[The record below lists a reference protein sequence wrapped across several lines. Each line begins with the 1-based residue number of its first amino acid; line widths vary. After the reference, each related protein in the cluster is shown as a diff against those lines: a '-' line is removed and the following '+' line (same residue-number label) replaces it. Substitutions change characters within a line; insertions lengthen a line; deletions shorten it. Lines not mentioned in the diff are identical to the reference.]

1 MAGRNEQPKEIA
13 AFLDGNPSAVAGIR
27 SAVDRAVHRFR
38 FPNPELHDELV
49 QDALARVIVNL
60 NAGYFRGES
69 SLKTY
74 ARNVAKYTC
83 LEHLRH
89 KRREAGTVPDS
100 LGSTAREADPEN
112 SLIRQEER
120 RRNLRALAELPRE
133 CQELFYLVFVEEL
146 SYRQVAAHLG
156 VSEGTIKSRVHRC
169 RLTGRGTAEPT
180 HKTSLA
186 GNSRAGERGDLRED
200 K

>member
-1 MAGRNEQPKEIA
+1 MAGRNEPPEEIS
-13 AFLDGNPSAVAGIR
+13 AFLDGNPSAVSRIR
-27 SAVDRAVHRFR
+27 SAVDQAVRRFR

-60 NAGYFRGES
+60 NAGRFRGES
-69 SLKTY
+69 SLETY

-83 LEHLRH
+83 LEHLRR
-89 KRREAGTVPDS
+89 KRREAGTDPDS
-100 LGSTAREADPEN
+100 LGSAAGADPEG
-112 SLIRQEER
+112 SFIRREEH
-120 RRNLRALAELPRE
+120 RRNLRALAALPRE

-169 RLTGRGTAEPT
+169 RLTAAAEMAHET
-180 HKTSLA
+180 GLA
-186 GNSRAGERGDLRED
+186 GNPRAGERGHPRKE